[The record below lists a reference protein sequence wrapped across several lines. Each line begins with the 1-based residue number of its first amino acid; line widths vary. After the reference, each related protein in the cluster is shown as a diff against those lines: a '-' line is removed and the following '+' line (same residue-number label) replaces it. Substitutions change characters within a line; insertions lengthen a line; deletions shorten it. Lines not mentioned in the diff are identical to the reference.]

1 MKNMLINENGR
12 SMIEMLGV
20 LAIIGV
26 LSVGGIAGF
35 SKAMES
41 YKTNQSIDQIST
53 MIANVKNLGLRQH
66 NRFTG
71 FTTNAAIKM
80 KLIPEEMIVT
90 KNNTSSLVNVFGG
103 EVKIGTSKSV
113 FGNTKNTN
121 EKDFVIAYYNLPK
134 ETCLQIMAKDWGGKK
149 VAVLAATSSSNLS
162 TGGYLTG
169 EDNSEKSECKDSTG
183 VVFCRNQPMPLA
195 KASSACNCGKNNT
208 CSIAIWNF

>member
-1 MKNMLINENGR
+1 MKNMLIDENGR

-134 ETCLQIMAKDWGGKK
+134 EACLQIMAKDWGGKK

-169 EDNSEKSECKDSTG
+169 EDYSEKSECKDSTG

>member
-1 MKNMLINENGR
+1 MYKNINESGR

-41 YKTNQSIDQIST
+41 YKTNQSIEQIST
-53 MIANVKNLGLRQH
+53 MIANIKNFGLRQH

-90 KNNTSSLVNVFGG
+90 KNSTSSLVNVFGG

-169 EDNSEKSECKDSTG
+169 EDYSEKSECKDSTG

>member
-66 NRFTG
+66 NRFAG

-169 EDNSEKSECKDSTG
+169 EDYSEKSECKDSTG

>member
-1 MKNMLINENGR
+1 MKNMLINEHGR

-134 ETCLQIMAKDWGGKK
+134 EACLQIMAKDWGGKK

-169 EDNSEKSECKDSTG
+169 EDYSEKSECKDSTG

>member
-1 MKNMLINENGR
+1 MYDY
-12 SMIEMLGV
+12 
-20 LAIIGV
+20 IIGKVTDIKFNSIV
-26 LSVGGIAGF
+26 LENNGIGYLIYVANPFFYQENNEYKIYIYQLIKEDDNSLFGF
-35 SKAMES
+35 
-41 YKTNQSIDQIST
+41 
-53 MIANVKNLGLRQH
+53 
-66 NRFTG
+66 
-71 FTTNAAIKM
+71 
-80 KLIPEEMIVT
+80 
-90 KNNTSSLVNVFGG
+90 
-103 EVKIGTSKSV
+103 
-113 FGNTKNTN
+113 KNTN

-169 EDNSEKSECKDSTG
+169 EDYSEKSECKDSTG

>member
-162 TGGYLTG
+162 TGG
-169 EDNSEKSECKDSTG
+169 
-183 VVFCRNQPMPLA
+183 
-195 KASSACNCGKNNT
+195 
-208 CSIAIWNF
+208 

>member
-1 MKNMLINENGR
+1 
-12 SMIEMLGV
+12 
-20 LAIIGV
+20 
-26 LSVGGIAGF
+26 
-35 SKAMES
+35 
-41 YKTNQSIDQIST
+41 

-169 EDNSEKSECKDSTG
+169 EDYSEKSECKDSTG